1 MWFSR
6 RQRKQVL
13 VNLGTL
19 TVSGILH
26 RKTTFLMHVTGFGV
40 ESVLSGI

>member
-6 RQRKQVL
+6 RPRKQVL
-13 VNLGTL
+13 VNLGTQ

-26 RKTTFLMHVTGFGV
+26 RKTTFLMRVSVFGV
-40 ESVLSGI
+40 ASVLSGI